1 MVSAMTGGTAHA
13 TGSDVRPSA
22 PMSLEASR
30 RQLLVDS
37 LGIMVS
43 AGGFGLVYGLSA
55 RAAGFSPLEASAM
68 SIIVFGG
75 AS

>member
-1 MVSAMTGGTAHA
+1 MTGGTAHA

-43 AGGFGLVYGLSA
+43 AGGFGLVYGLRA
-55 RAAGFSPLEASAM
+55 RAAGF
-68 SIIVFGG
+68 
-75 AS
+75 